1 MLEFSPLLQRP
12 VTRLEH
18 ADRLSLTPG
27 QTGKVRSEL
36 DKILRSPAFQSSKR
50 CHDFLEFIVN
60 HTLDGNLDSL
70 SERFLGA
77 DLFGRPIDYD
87 TKADA
92 IVRVRA
98 NDVRR
103 RLAEYYAEHQSAPV
117 VISLGTGSYVP
128 EFQWPAHESHAASPE
143 IHAVGLLA
151 EQSTE
156 PGDGHGTHLREAHLD
171 GQERRSGGSPRLLA
185 IGAIVA
191 ALLVIAL
198 SAGCL
203 SLWQQLRSMR
213 QTIYPW
219 QATPAVAEFW
229 GRFLNDPNDTDLVLA
244 DASYGLVQ
252 ALSNKSFTL
261 SDYLSRD
268 YMNRLQDPDPRMES
282 ALARISNWGLGSPS
296 EVEVAQRILALD
308 PAHQKIHLYFA
319 RKYMPDLISRD
330 NVILFGSRFGN
341 PWAELFENRMNF
353 VFNPQNP
360 NQIVNR
366 SPAKGEQ
373 STFDYNPSGAFG
385 YCIVAYL
392 PTPDHNGSALLIQG
406 SSGEPTQAGG
416 DFLLTESRMA
426 DFKKMIGVSR
436 LPYFELLLKTSWVRG
451 TPINSTIV
459 AYRTYPAPN

>member
-1 MLEFSPLLQRP
+1 MTP
-12 VTRLEH
+12 V
-18 ADRLSLTPG
+18 
-27 QTGKVRSEL
+27 QTDKVRSEL
-36 DKILRSPAFQSSKR
+36 DKILKSPAFQSSKR
-50 CHDFLEFIVN
+50 CHDFLEFIVS
-60 HTLDGNLDSL
+60 HTLDGDFDSL

-103 RLAEYYAEHQSAPV
+103 RLAEYYSEHHSAPV

-128 EFQWPAHESHAASPE
+128 EFQWPAQESSAADPAAP
-143 IHAVGLLA
+143 AVELFAGQSA
-151 EQSTE
+151 ES
-156 PGDGHGTHLREAHLD
+156 GDGHGPHGREARLD
-171 GQERRSGGSPRLLA
+171 WQENHPRVSRRLVA

-191 ALLVIAL
+191 ALVIIAL

-219 QATPAVAEFW
+219 QTTPAVAEFW
-229 GRFLNDPNDTDLVLA
+229 GRFLNDPNDTDLVLG
-244 DASYGLVQ
+244 DASYSLVQ

-308 PAHQKIHLYFA
+308 PAHQKFHLYFA

-341 PWAELFENRMNF
+341 PWAELFEGRMNF

-360 NQIVNR
+360 DQIINR
-366 SPAKGEQ
+366 APAKGEP
-373 STFDYNPSGAFG
+373 STYDYTPSGEFG

-392 PTPDHNGSALLIQG
+392 PTPDHNGSSLLIQG

-436 LPYFELLLKTSWVRG
+436 LPYFELLLKTSWVKG
-451 TPINSTIV
+451 TPINSTIM
-459 AYRTYPAPN
+459 AYRTYAGPN